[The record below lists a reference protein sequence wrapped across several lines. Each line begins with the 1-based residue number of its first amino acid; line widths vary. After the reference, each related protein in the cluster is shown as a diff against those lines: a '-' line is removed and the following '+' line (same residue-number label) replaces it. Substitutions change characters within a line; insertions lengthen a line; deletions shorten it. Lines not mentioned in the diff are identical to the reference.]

1 MTRPSASC
9 VLLYATLLNGAGLC
23 LASAT
28 LTVNPAQTVIDEPV
42 RILVDGLQPRQEF
55 VIRGVVPIDSQKALI
70 SHARFRA
77 DEAGKAEVEK
87 LEPLEGTY
95 RQGSMGLLWSMAEDT
110 LPLRLKDMTTSPYK
124 PPATFRILFELEV
137 DGRIVSNAS
146 VSRSFVRADVKIAE
160 VRERGIVG
168 RLFSPAVTAKVP
180 AVIVVGG
187 SEGGMESAG
196 YWAKLLASHGY
207 CAIAVAYFRA
217 EGLPNQLAGIP
228 VETVKRA
235 LDYLVARPEVDADR
249 IAILGSSRGSELA
262 LLAGAAFPHIKAVV
276 AYSPS
281 NSSWAAL
288 VGGGPQ
294 KAAWTIDGNPVP
306 FVPNPPRE
314 LVSGIKEMSS
324 RLPPLLQGLFL
335 SYSHAVQRAEIPVE
349 KINGGILLISGK
361 DDRVWPSSAMSDL
374 IVSRLKENGFRYPV
388 VNLSYEGAGHLINF
402 PFFPTPSRIEL
413 GGTPEGLARADA
425 DSWSRVLE
433 FFGTNL
439 RQSTSKDH
447 P

>member
-1 MTRPSASC
+1 MTRLSASC
-9 VLLYATLLNGAGLC
+9 VLLFATLLRGASWC
-23 LASAT
+23 IASAT
-28 LTVNPAQTVIDEPV
+28 LTVSPAETVIDEPI

-55 VIRGVVPIDSQKALI
+55 VIRAVAPIDSQKALV

-95 RQGSMGLLWSMAEDT
+95 RQGWMGILWSMTEDT
-110 LPLRLKDMTTSPYK
+110 LPLRLKDVTTSPYK
-124 PPATFRILFELEV
+124 PPAMFRILFELEV
-137 DGRIVSNAS
+137 DGQIVSSAS
-146 VSRSFVRADVKIAE
+146 LSRSFVRADVRMDE
-160 VRERGIVG
+160 VRERGVVG
-168 RLFSPAVTAKVP
+168 RLFRPAVTGKAP
-180 AVIVVGG
+180 AIIVVGG
-187 SEGGMESAG
+187 SEGGMESAE

-207 CAIAVAYFRA
+207 CAIALAYFRA

-228 VETVKRA
+228 VETVKSA
-235 LDYLVARPEVDADR
+235 LDYLAVRPEVDADR

-262 LLAGAAFPHIKAVV
+262 LLAGAAFPRIKAVV

-281 NSSWAAL
+281 NSSWGAL
-288 VGGGPQ
+288 ASGPQ

-306 FVPNPPRE
+306 FVPYPPRE
-314 LVSGIKEMSS
+314 LISGIKDMPS

-349 KINGGILLISGK
+349 KINGGIILISGK
-361 DDRVWPSSAMSDL
+361 EDRIWPSSAMSDL
-374 IVSRLKENGFRYPV
+374 IVARLRENGFRYPV
-388 VNLSYEGAGHLINF
+388 VNLSYEGAGHLIDF

-413 GGTPEGLARADA
+413 GGTPEGLANADA

-433 FFGTNL
+433 FFDSNL
-439 RQSTSKDH
+439 HQPKSKDH
-447 P
+447 L

>member
-1 MTRPSASC
+1 MTRLSASC
-9 VLLYATLLNGAGLC
+9 VLLFATLLRGASWSI
-23 LASAT
+23 ASAT
-28 LTVNPAQTVIDEPV
+28 LTVSPAETVIDEPI

-55 VIRGVVPIDSQKALI
+55 VIRAVAPIDSQKALV

-95 RQGSMGLLWSMAEDT
+95 RQGWMGILWSMTEDT
-110 LPLRLKDMTTSPYK
+110 LPLRLKDVTTSPYK
-124 PPATFRILFELEV
+124 PPGMFRILFELEV
-137 DGRIVSNAS
+137 DGQIVSSAS
-146 VSRSFVRADVKIAE
+146 LSRSFVRADVRMDE

-168 RLFSPAVTAKVP
+168 RLFRPAVTGKVP
-180 AVIVVGG
+180 AIIVVGG
-187 SEGGMESAG
+187 SEGGMESAE

-217 EGLPNQLAGIP
+217 KGLPNRLAGIP
-228 VETVKRA
+228 VETVKHA
-235 LDYLVARPEVDADR
+235 LDYLAALPEVDAGR
-249 IAILGSSRGSELA
+249 IAVLGSSRGSELA
-262 LLAGAAFPHIKAVV
+262 LLAAAAFPQIRAVV

-288 VGGGPQ
+288 DSGPQ
-294 KAAWTIDGNPVP
+294 HAAWTTNGDPVP

-314 LVSGIKEMSS
+314 LITGIKERSS
-324 RLPPLLQGLFL
+324 GLSPLLQGLFL
-335 SYSHAVQRAEIPVE
+335 SYSHMVQRAEIPVE

-388 VNLSYEGAGHLINF
+388 VNLSYEEAGHLIDF

-413 GGTPEGLARADA
+413 GGTPEGLARAVA
-425 DSWSRVLE
+425 ESWSRVLE

-439 RQSTSKDH
+439 RQTKSNMK
-447 P
+447 

>member
-1 MTRPSASC
+1 MTRAPVSC
-9 VLLYATLLNGAGLC
+9 VLLFATLLNG
-23 LASAT
+23 AT
-28 LTVNPAQTVIDEPV
+28 LTVNPAETVIDEPI

-55 VIRGVVPIDSQKALI
+55 VIRAVAPIDSQKALI

-77 DEAGKAEVEK
+77 DAAGKAEIEK

-110 LPLRLKDMTTSPYK
+110 LPSRLKDVTASPYK

-137 DGRIVSNAS
+137 DGQIVANAG
-146 VSRSFVRADVKIAE
+146 VSRSFVRGDVQTAE
-160 VRERGIVG
+160 VHERGVVG
-168 RLFSPAVTAKVP
+168 RLFMPAVTAKVP

-187 SEGGMESAG
+187 SEGGMESAE

-207 CAIAVAYFRA
+207 GAMAVAYFRA
-217 EGLPNQLAGIP
+217 EGLPDRLAGIA

-235 LDYLVARPEVDADR
+235 IDYLSARPEVAGDR

-262 LLAGAAFPHIKAVV
+262 LLAAAAFPRIQAVV
-276 AYSPS
+276 AYAPS

-288 VGGGPQ
+288 VSGPQ
-294 KAAWTIDGNPVP
+294 RAAWTLDGDPVP

-314 LVSGIKEMSS
+314 LLSGVKEMSS
-324 RLPPLLQGLFL
+324 RLSPVLQGLFL

-361 DDRVWPSSAMSDL
+361 DDRIWPSSAMSDL
-374 IVSRLKENGFRYPV
+374 IVSRLQEHDFRHPV
-388 VNLSYEGAGHLINF
+388 VNLTYDGAGHLIHF

-425 DSWSRVLE
+425 ESWSAVLE
-433 FFGTNL
+433 FLDSNL
-439 RQSTSKDH
+439 RQPKSNDRR
-447 P
+447 